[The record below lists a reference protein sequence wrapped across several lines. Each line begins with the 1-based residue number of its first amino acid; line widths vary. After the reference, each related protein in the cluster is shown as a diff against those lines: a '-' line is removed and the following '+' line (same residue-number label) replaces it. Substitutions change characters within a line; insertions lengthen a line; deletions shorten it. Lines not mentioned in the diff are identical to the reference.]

1 VNLGTVSLGAIILST
16 RPFQWLGIIGA
27 AGLLAGAVLNPERIW
42 ANLLLAGVYI
52 LGLGLGGLYFV
63 AIHYAAGAGWATA
76 FRRIPEAM
84 MGLIPVGSVLVALA
98 VFGGRDS
105 LYPWMAEEGMFQ
117 GFKGVWLNPGFFY
130 LRTVLYLM
138 IFCGFAWAIDR
149 NSRSQDDGGNQ
160 GLTGRNRGISAAF
173 LLLGSV
179 TLTLAAIDWI
189 KSLEPHWFST
199 MWGVYQ
205 FSGLFVAGLAA
216 ILLLAGWI
224 ERAGRQLLNSNHLH
238 DLAKLLFAMSTFW
251 MYIWFS
257 QAMLIWY
264 ANVSEEA
271 IHYTDRLNSGWAP
284 MMVAVVLL
292 RWVVPF
298 FALMSQGAKKNFTV
312 VRRVAAVALV
322 GHAAD
327 LMVQIHPPVTG
338 AAPAVAWGE
347 VGALLVVVSAL
358 FVVVGRRL
366 SKGELTPVGDPYLKE
381 SFHYHS

>member
-1 VNLGTVSLGAIILST
+1 MSLST
-16 RPFQWLGIIGA
+16 RPFQWLGLIGI
-27 AGLLAGAVLNPERIW
+27 AGLLAGAIFDPERIW
-42 ANLLLAGVYI
+42 ANLLLAGLFI

-98 VFGGRDS
+98 VFGGGHT
-105 LYPWMAEEGMFQ
+105 LYPWMEEQEALQ
-117 GFKGVWLNPGFFY
+117 GFKGSWLSPSFFY
-130 LRTVLYLM
+130 LRTMVYLVL
-138 IFCGFAWAIDR
+138 FCGFGGVIGR
-149 NSRSQDDGGNQ
+149 NSRRQDEGGEA
-160 GLTGRNRGISAAF
+160 GLTGRNRGLSAAF
-173 LLLGSV
+173 LLFGSV
-179 TLTLAAIDWI
+179 VLTLAAIDWI
-189 KSLEPHWFST
+189 KSLEPYWFST

-216 ILLLAGWI
+216 ILLLAGWL
-224 ERAGRQLLNSNHLH
+224 ERGGEKLLNESHLH
-238 DLAKLLFAMSTFW
+238 DLGKLLFAMSTFW

-284 MMVAVVLL
+284 MMVTVVLL

-298 FALMSQGAKKNFTV
+298 FALMSQGAKKNSTV
-312 VRRVAAVALV
+312 LRRVAAVALV

-338 AAPAVAWGE
+338 AEPAVTWGE

-366 SKGELTPVGDPYLKE
+366 AASELIPVGDPYLKE
-381 SFHYHS
+381 SYHYHS